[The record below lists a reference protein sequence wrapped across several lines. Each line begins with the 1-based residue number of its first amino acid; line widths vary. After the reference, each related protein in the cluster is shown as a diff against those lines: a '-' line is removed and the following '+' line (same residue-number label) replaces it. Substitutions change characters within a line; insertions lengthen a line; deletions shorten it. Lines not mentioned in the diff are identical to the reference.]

1 MMSDDCTLKAKA
13 ICGAY
18 LMVAF
23 ADGRYDPVEE
33 NRLLSTLINHPSM
46 DHIDAGSLEDCYN
59 ALAAAFRKDYSKT
72 AEDVLLAIADVRS
85 AADTVETIA
94 MAARLAIVADQK
106 VLQQEEAILS
116 KIAGALGLEK
126 GSL

>member
-94 MAARLAIVADQK
+94 IAARLAIVADQK

-126 GSL
+126 GSP